1 MNAKADLHNSDLKDI
16 PHRELKSVRTRY
28 PAIKEITPELIEA
41 LRSGDHTAYGNL
53 YLGYVDS
60 LTMFLRML
68 LGSKEE
74 AEEIAHDVFLNIWE
88 NRESIN
94 SHLNIKGYIYKYAKN
109 LALDQLRRRKVKDR
123 YAERVYYST
132 EGFDLSPDETVIGK
146 ETELIIRIAIENMP
160 KRQREVFE
168 MSRYEGL
175 SNKEIAAKLGISEST
190 VRLHIHNTVKHL
202 RELVALFIYLFLS

>member
-1 MNAKADLHNSDLKDI
+1 MNAKVHLQTDLKDI
-16 PHRELKSVRTRY
+16 PHRELQAVRTRY

-41 LRSGDHTAYGNL
+41 LRSGDHTAYGNI

-60 LTMFLRML
+60 LTTFLQML

-94 SHLNIKGYIYKYAKN
+94 PHLNIKGYIYKYAKN

-123 YAERVYYST
+123 YAERVYHSADSLD
-132 EGFDLSPDETVIGK
+132 FSPDEAVIEK
-146 ETELIIRIAIENMP
+146 ETELLIRIALGCMP

-175 SNKEIAAKLGISEST
+175 SNKEIAARLGISEST
-190 VRLHIHNTVKHL
+190 VRLHIHNTLKHL
-202 RELVALFIYLFLS
+202 RELVALFIYMFLS